1 MNDDRALLRA
11 QLMRH
16 EGLRLA
22 PYLDTVG
29 KVTIGYGRNLTDTGI
44 AEDEAA
50 FLLEN
55 DIEKAASAVQAH
67 LPWAF
72 GGLGEARRAV
82 LVNMAFNLGIGGLL
96 SFKAT
101 LSAIQR
107 GRYEEA
113 ADHMLDSKWAVQTGN
128 RAVELA
134 EQMRTGEWAA

>member
-1 MNDDRALLRA
+1 MTDDRAQLRA

-16 EGLRLA
+16 EGLCLA
-22 PYLDTVG
+22 LYVDTVG
-29 KVTIGYGRNLTDTGI
+29 KVTIGYGRNLTDIGI
-44 AEDEAA
+44 VEDEAA

-55 DIEKAASAVQAH
+55 DIEKATDAVQTH

-72 GGLGEARRAV
+72 AGLGEARRAV

-101 LSAIQR
+101 LGAIQR

-113 ADHMLDSKWAVQTGN
+113 ADHMLDSKWAVQVGM

-134 EQMRTGEWAA
+134 EQMRTGEWA